1 MYFKVFDRY
10 IIKEIFI
17 SFFVLLLIA
26 ITVMTSGNMIK
37 LSEFIINKGVS
48 FGVVFQ
54 LMMFLTPY
62 IISFCVPI
70 SFLIAVL
77 FTYNRLSIDN
87 EITALKASGIS
98 FYKIIAPVIY
108 LSVIISVISFY
119 FNNKIVPEFSF
130 KMRNLLINIGYEKPE
145 ALIEPGKFINFFNN
159 YIFYFK
165 SMEGEELRN
174 ITIFDMSNPK
184 TVRTI
189 TAERG
194 KVEKNNKSG
203 ILVLKLFDGSAEEPD
218 GSRFYKLKFK
228 VFPIILK
235 MNNETRLIKSKSKS
249 LGEMNLKE
257 LKAEIDSIK
266 TTGEDLNDLKAQYY
280 RKIAFSFASFFI
292 VLVGLPLALFS
303 KKKEKSAS
311 FGIAL
316 VLIVVYYLL
325 LTLGEVVAE
334 QGLIYPI
341 IAMWMPNILA
351 GIVGIFMIYKVAR
364 Q

>member
-10 IIKEIFI
+10 IIKEISI
-17 SFFVLLLIA
+17 SFFILLLIA
-26 ITVMTSGNMIK
+26 ISVMTSGNMIK

-48 FGVVFQ
+48 FGVVFK
-54 LMMFLTPY
+54 LMMYLTPY

-98 FYKIIAPVIY
+98 FYKIISPVIY
-108 LSVIISVISFY
+108 LSITISVISFY
-119 FNNKIVPEFSF
+119 FNNNIVPEFSF

-165 SMEGEELRN
+165 SMEGSELKN
-174 ITIFDMSNPK
+174 ITIFDMTNPK

-189 TAERG
+189 TAESG
-194 KVEKNNKSG
+194 KIEKNTKSG
-203 ILVLKLFDGSAEEPD
+203 VLILKLFNGAAEEPD
-218 GSRFYKLKFK
+218 GTKFYKLKFK
-228 VFPIILK
+228 IFPIILK

-257 LKAEIDSIK
+257 LKAEIAQTDK
-266 TTGEDLNDLKAQYY
+266 TGEDLNDLKAEYH

-292 VLVGLPLALFS
+292 VLIGLPLALFS
-303 KKKEKSAS
+303 KKKEKTAS

-316 VLIVVYYLL
+316 ILIVAYYLL
-325 LTLGEVVAE
+325 LTLGEVIAE
-334 QGLIYPI
+334 QGLIYPV

-351 GIVGIFMIYKVAR
+351 GVIGIFMIYRVAR